1 MPQTDIDGAVAS
13 DLQNVLEDFKVVT
26 EVTDAAQGSEDY
38 KWMMSDWP
46 EHLGYYKNIPELKTA
61 INTKV
66 LWTIGAGFEA
76 NEETKLLLM
85 RMKGS
90 GKSTFNSIISNQQRV
105 SILAGDS
112 FAEIIRDEN
121 GVLANLKPLD
131 PSSMQIISTGK
142 GIIKGYAQIN
152 KIRETIRPFEP
163 DEIFH
168 LSRDRIADEIHGTSV
183 IPAVKWIIDAR
194 NEAMNDW
201 RKVLHRNL
209 RPFIIWH
216 LDTDDQTEIAAFKT
230 KTDKASADNENIYI
244 PKGTVVP
251 EIVTPL
257 QNNATNP
264 LTWVQQLND
273 YFFQVVNMPQII
285 VGNAKAF
292 TDASGKIVY
301 LAYEQGVKGDQ
312 LYIEEQVLNQLNVE
326 IKLTFPAS
334 LQNELISDQPMELE
348 EEEQEPAAQ
357 PNDTTEEIEGKE

>member
-1 MPQTDIDGAVAS
+1 
-13 DLQNVLEDFKVVT
+13 
-26 EVTDAAQGSEDY
+26 
-38 KWMMSDWP
+38 
-46 EHLGYYKNIPELKTA
+46 
-61 INTKV
+61 
-66 LWTIGAGFEA
+66 
-76 NEETKLLLM
+76 
-85 RMKGS
+85 
-90 GKSTFNSIISNQQRV
+90 
-105 SILAGDS
+105 
-112 FAEIIRDEN
+112 
-121 GVLANLKPLD
+121 
-131 PSSMQIISTGK
+131 MQIISTGK